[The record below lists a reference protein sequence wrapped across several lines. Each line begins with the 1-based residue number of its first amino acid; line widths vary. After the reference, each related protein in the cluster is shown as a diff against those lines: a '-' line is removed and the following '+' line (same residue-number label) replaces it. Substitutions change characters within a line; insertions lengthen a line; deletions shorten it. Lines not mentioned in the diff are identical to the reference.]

1 MDEVFENA
9 TMKRHSRLVEIA
21 NEIKSRELPI
31 YYSIFLRDAIFEG
44 EEGEKVLE
52 SLKESGLI
60 YIYVGIETIA
70 ENVYKLFHKTD
81 TLRKSLESLHTLVEQ
96 DICFYVG
103 YMMFNPFTTLDEIK
117 EGVDFLLEF
126 NQAVELRHLK
136 SRLLLVPDA
145 PLTFE
150 TQKWGLLEE
159 NDSLVNPT
167 GYRFYD
173 PRVEILYDYAQRLG
187 NGDYNEFEKLIN
199 RLDMAFS
206 VIQRR
211 HKEENSHELNS
222 FSDYYNNLKKE
233 VGICNAKY
241 FLKLV
246 ESSELNN
253 LNEDIFQVINNQYIK
268 ELKIDDTSKELRE
281 KGIEFLEQ
289 FPKLE
294 KSIGNIVG

>member
-1 MDEVFENA
+1 M
-9 TMKRHSRLVEIA
+9 
-21 NEIKSRELPI
+21 
-31 YYSIFLRDAIFEG
+31 
-44 EEGEKVLE
+44 
-52 SLKESGLI
+52 
-60 YIYVGIETIA
+60 
-70 ENVYKLFHKTD
+70 
-81 TLRKSLESLHTLVEQ
+81 
-96 DICFYVG
+96 
-103 YMMFNPFTTLDEIK
+103 
-117 EGVDFLLEF
+117 
-126 NQAVELRHLK
+126 
-136 SRLLLVPDA
+136 
-145 PLTFE
+145 
-150 TQKWGLLEE
+150 
-159 NDSLVNPT
+159 
-167 GYRFYD
+167 
-173 PRVEILYDYAQRLG
+173 YDYAQRLG

-199 RLDMAFS
+199 RLDMAFL